1 MGGLIR
7 AAFCAAA
14 SALEFFNTLTSDS
27 FEAAWLL
34 YRLVEAPLVG
44 AAFIVDIFC
53 LDLRGLQSSALFV
66 IASSTIPILLE
77 QLPGPFLALLRFF
90 VNFDGF
96 KLKQSYDMA
105 PLGPGCTCGSGSSV
119 MEALYEYNLAPLTT
133 RRDIAMLGL
142 VHRKCMSKICVL
154 IYEREA

>member
-119 MEALYEYNLAPLTT
+119 DFMTSMTELPLSG
-133 RRDIAMLGL
+133 MLGIDL
-142 VHRKCMSKICVL
+142 VTLLLWSFLVFYCG
-154 IYEREA
+154 